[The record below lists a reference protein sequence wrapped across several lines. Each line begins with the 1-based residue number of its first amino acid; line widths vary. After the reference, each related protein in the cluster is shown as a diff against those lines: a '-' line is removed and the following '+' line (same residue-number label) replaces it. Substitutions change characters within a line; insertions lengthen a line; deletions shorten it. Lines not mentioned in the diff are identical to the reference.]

1 MVRRRRSGFTL
12 LELLIVVLILGILAA
27 IAITTF
33 GATKRR
39 AYLAAM
45 QSDLRGVATA
55 AESQFTS
62 DDTYATTVTPQG
74 SEGVTL
80 TFVGTATGWQATATH
95 ASVPGV
101 ICSIASGS
109 ALSAGDSSGPHCE

>member
-45 QSDLRGVATA
+45 QSDLRGVA
-55 AESQFTS
+55 
-62 DDTYATTVTPQG
+62 
-74 SEGVTL
+74 
-80 TFVGTATGWQATATH
+80 
-95 ASVPGV
+95 
-101 ICSIASGS
+101 
-109 ALSAGDSSGPHCE
+109 